1 MRFSMISKKWVSGL
15 TVAGLSLLL
24 VGCSPESSTT
34 TTTPTT
40 KPSSPGVPALHKE
53 QTGTSLGDS
62 SIDKGREAP
71 EPNAADPYEDEKP
84 ASEKPNK

>member
-1 MRFSMISKKWVSGL
+1 MRFSMISKMCLSGL
-15 TVAGLSLLL
+15 MVASLALLL

-34 TTTPTT
+34 TT
-40 KPSSPGVPALHKE
+40 KPSSPGAGPRPKE

-71 EPNAADPYEDEKP
+71 EPNPADHSAEENP
-84 ASEKPNK
+84 ASEKPHE

>member
-1 MRFSMISKKWVSGL
+1 MRFSMISKMCLSGL
-15 TVAGLSLLL
+15 MVAGLALVL

-34 TTTPTT
+34 TNKLSGSGAGSRP
-40 KPSSPGVPALHKE
+40 KE

-71 EPNAADPYEDEKP
+71 EPNPADKT
-84 ASEKPNK
+84 ASEKPHE